1 MGHFTASDGASL
13 AFEDEGIGRPL
24 LLLHGLMAHAGFFEP
39 QRSLADDFR
48 LIRLD
53 LRGHGQSP
61 GDTGSLSVER
71 LAADVAELSAAL
83 DLEDAIVV
91 GWSLGASVLFR
102 LLAGPQSH
110 RFAGAAVI
118 DMTARVLN
126 DESWALGLS
135 GELCAARSDAIR
147 EDFPA
152 FAAAAGAAIFAQPV
166 AEEKRGLADWAGA
179 EFQRNDAA
187 SIGALWT
194 SLVAED
200 VRPLLG
206 RIRQPT
212 LVLHGA
218 QSHLYG
224 SGTAAHLVEAMPNAR
239 AFAFQDS
246 GHAPHLEEPELFNR
260 ILRDF
265 AASLPRVR
273 EAQTAE

>member
-1 MGHFTASDGASL
+1 
-13 AFEDEGIGRPL
+13 
-24 LLLHGLMAHAGFFEP
+24 
-39 QRSLADDFR
+39 
-48 LIRLD
+48 
-53 LRGHGQSP
+53 
-61 GDTGSLSVER
+61 
-71 LAADVAELSAAL
+71 
-83 DLEDAIVV
+83 
-91 GWSLGASVLFR
+91 
-102 LLAGPQSH
+102 
-110 RFAGAAVI
+110 VI